1 VSETPLDRD
10 RDRIADVAIDRAV
23 REIMSADP
31 GPAFRQRVMARIGAD
46 SAAARRPW
54 LSQLVVAA
62 AVVVLAFAAIL
73 WMRRAPAPA
82 PVSTSTTV
90 AATPQAGA
98 PTPTA
103 PRPST
108 ASSDSS
114 ASQSRVPV
122 TPATTRRRAS
132 QVDLPVAD
140 AGANGPRM
148 VEAASIETALV
159 ADVASQ
165 ASVTAAP
172 TSAAGPAMPDAVRL
186 SEIALPP
193 IVIKEIVLEPLPF
206 GGR

>member
-31 GPAFRQRVMARIGAD
+31 GPAFRQRVLARIVAD

-54 LSQLVVAA
+54 LPQLALAA
-62 AVVVLAFAAIL
+62 AVVVLAFAAVL

-82 PVSTSTTV
+82 PVSTTV
-90 AATPQAGA
+90 AATTPAVA
-98 PTPTA
+98 PPPTA
-103 PRPST
+103 ARPST

-114 ASQSRVPV
+114 ALRSGMPV
-122 TPATTRRRAS
+122 TPATTRRRS
-132 QVDLPVAD
+132 SELDLRVAD
-140 AGANGPRM
+140 RGANGPRM
-148 VEAASIETALV
+148 VEAASLETALV
-159 ADVASQ
+159 DNVPNRAG
-165 ASVTAAP
+165 VTTAP
-172 TSAAGPAMPDAVRL
+172 ASAAGPAMPDAVRL

-193 IVIKEIVLEPLPF
+193 ILIKEIVLEPLPF

>member
-1 VSETPLDRD
+1 MSETPLDRD

-31 GPAFRQRVMARIGAD
+31 GPAFRQRVLARIVAD
-46 SAAARRPW
+46 SGAARRPW
-54 LSQLVVAA
+54 LPQLVVAA

-82 PVSTSTTV
+82 PVSTTV
-90 AATPQAGA
+90 AATPPAVA
-98 PTPTA
+98 PLPTA

-114 ASQSRVPV
+114 ASQSPVPV

-132 QVDLPVAD
+132 QVDLRVAD
-140 AGANGPRM
+140 RDANGPRM

-159 ADVASQ
+159 DDVASQ
-165 ASVTAAP
+165 ASGTTAP